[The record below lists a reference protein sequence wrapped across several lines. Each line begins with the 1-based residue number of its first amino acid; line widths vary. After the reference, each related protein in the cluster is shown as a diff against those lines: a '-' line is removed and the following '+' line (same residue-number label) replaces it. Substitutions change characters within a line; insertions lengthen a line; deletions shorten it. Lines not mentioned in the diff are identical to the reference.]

1 MLRLLEGVCST
12 GQWERKMKLVV
23 ERSPSIRG
31 EITVSV
37 DKSIT
42 HRGLIIGAIAEGKTV
57 LRGYS
62 KCADCVSTM
71 RCLVRLNIPI
81 DISETAIAVHGNG
94 LYGLSEPDDILDCG
108 NSGTTMR
115 LLAGLLSG
123 QDFFSILS
131 GDLSL
136 RKRPME
142 RIIEPLHR
150 MGAEFTAR
158 SGKCAPLSI
167 KGGHLKSIS
176 YELPVASAQ
185 VKSSILL
192 AGLYAKGK
200 TEVVEPKRTRDHTE
214 RMLRLFGADIKRKG
228 SRSILKPGKKLEAQ
242 ELAIPGDISSAAFF
256 LVLASIAHD
265 AFITLKN
272 VGINPTRTGI
282 IDVLKKMGA
291 NISIVNSREVSNEP
305 VADLVVAS
313 SELKGVNICGDMVP
327 RLIDELPILAVAAT
341 QAKGKTV
348 VRDAV
353 ELRFKETDRITAIV
367 EGLGKMGAK
376 IREQEDGFE
385 VEGPTRLLGFPCS
398 PYGDHRIAMALTVAG
413 LIASGQ
419 TIIFNAECIHIS
431 FPEFITLMRM
441 VNGEQYIATV

>member
-1 MLRLLEGVCST
+1 
-12 GQWERKMKLVV
+12 MKLVV
-23 ERSPSIRG
+23 ERSPSFRG
-31 EITVSV
+31 EICVSA

-42 HRGLIIGAIAEGKTV
+42 HRGLIIGAIAKGKTV

-71 RCLVRLNIPI
+71 RCLVRFNIPI

-94 LYGLSEPDDILDCG
+94 LGGLTEPDDILDCG

-123 QDFFSILS
+123 QDFFSVLS

-136 RKRPME
+136 RQRSMKT
-142 RIIEPLHR
+142 IIDPLHA
-150 MGAEFTAR
+150 MGATLTAR
-158 SGKCAPLSI
+158 CGMYAPLAI
-167 KGGHLKSIS
+167 RGGNLKAIS

-192 AGLYAKGK
+192 AGLYVNGK
-200 TEVVEPKRTRDHTE
+200 TEVKEPQRTRDHTE
-214 RMLRLFGADIKRKG
+214 RMLELFGASVKAKG
-228 SRSILKPGKKLEAQ
+228 SRIILKPGKELEAQ
-242 ELAIPGDISSAAFF
+242 TITIPGDISSAAFF
-256 LVLASIAHD
+256 LVLGSIARD
-265 AFITLKN
+265 SFITLKN

-291 NISIVNSREVSNEP
+291 NISVVNNRIVSNEA

-313 SELKGVNICGDMVP
+313 AELKGVKIQGDMIP
-327 RLIDELPILAVAAT
+327 GLSDELPILAVAAT
-341 QAKGKTV
+341 QARGKTV
-348 VRDAV
+348 VTDTSGLSA
-353 ELRFKETDRITAIV
+353 KETDRVTAIV
-367 EGLGKMGAK
+367 EGLKKMGAK
-376 IREQEDGFE
+376 ISEKKNGFV
-385 VEGPTRLLGFPCS
+385 VEGPTKLLGFPCS

-419 TIIFNAECIHIS
+419 TIIYNAECIHIS
-431 FPEFITLMRM
+431 FPEFISLMRT
-441 VNGEQYIATV
+441 VSGEQYIAFS